1 MNTLDALAGVLRV
14 RPGAAR
20 PQALA
25 GSRPDWAATL
35 GRGKPADL
43 LPGLLSSVFSL
54 CAHAHALCARAAV
67 DAARGIEAPPSTAS
81 LRDET
86 LREHLRRLLLD
97 WPTRL
102 AGSPSA
108 EAQRALAACPLLRPD
123 ATDTPADWLER
134 HLLGGRAQDWLAAW
148 DADPHAAFASWRAGR
163 ASWLAALMD
172 DIAPIADRR
181 LPVASPLRVHADDA
195 GLRALAGRLADEDDF
210 SRLPDL
216 DGRCAETGCWTRLDD
231 APKAPP
237 APTAGAR
244 MAARI
249 AETVRL
255 ALPDA
260 ASRLRSGQLA
270 LGPGTGLA
278 WAEMARGLLLHYVE
292 LDPTRTVVQRCRVLA
307 PTEWNFHPQGA
318 VAASLETLDP
328 QAPDIARQ
336 VAVLMSAWDPCVRYD
351 LLLPEV
357 AHA

>member
-67 DAARGIEAPPSTAS
+67 DAARGIEAPPGTAS

-97 WPTRL
+97 WPARL
-102 AGSPSA
+102 AGSPPP
-108 EAQRALAACPLLRPD
+108 EAQRALAACPLLRADANQAPD
-123 ATDTPADWLER
+123 AWFER
-134 HLLGGRAQDWLAAW
+134 HLLGGRPQDWLAAW

-172 DIAPIADRR
+172 DLAPIADRP
-181 LPVASPLRVHADDA
+181 LPVVPLLRVHADDA

-231 APKAPP
+231 APKAPL

-244 MAARI
+244 MAARV
-249 AETVRL
+249 AEAVRL

-260 ASRLRSGQLA
+260 APRLRSGQLA

-292 LDPTRTVVQRCRVLA
+292 LDRTGTVVQRCRVLA

>member
-134 HLLGGRAQDWLAAW
+134 HLLGSRPLDWLAAW
-148 DADPHAAFASWRAGR
+148 DADPHAAIASWRAGR

-172 DIAPIADRR
+172 DLAPIADRR

-270 LGPGTGLA
+270 LGPGAGLA

-292 LDPTRTVVQRCRVLA
+292 LDPTGTVVQRCRVLA

-318 VAASLETLDP
+318 VAASLETLDR
-328 QAPDIARQ
+328 QAPDIALQ
-336 VAVLMSAWDPCVRYD
+336 VAVLMNAWDPCVRYD